1 MKPIVRCV
9 SLLILS
15 HVSTLWAADN
25 ALFIIPFG
33 AEPGAPLT
41 HAYDYGVP
49 PVKEGPY
56 TMRVPSVDS
65 IIMPIFADVELTI
78 EAPHKTA
85 KRSHA
90 ERAYRELSECTKA
103 SKVIQGKLNAALPG
117 TYTGSDP
124 AYQFQSADGHVI
136 GGAYCKV
143 ERYLPNP
150 ILIFDLTV
158 AP

>member
-1 MKPIVRCV
+1 M
-9 SLLILS
+9 LS

-33 AEPGAPLT
+33 AEPGASLT

-49 PVKEGPY
+49 PVKEGVY

-65 IIMPIFADVELTI
+65 VIMPIFADVELSI
-78 EAPHKTA
+78 EAPQKTVR
-85 KRSHA
+85 RSHA

-103 SKVIQGKLNAALPG
+103 SLVIQEKLKSALPSA
-117 TYTGSDP
+117 YTGADA

-136 GGAYCKV
+136 GGTYCKV

-150 ILIFDLTV
+150 VLIFDLTV
-158 AP
+158 VP

>member
-1 MKPIVRCV
+1 MKQVVRCV

-49 PVKEGPY
+49 PVKEGAY

-65 IIMPIFADVELTI
+65 IIVPIFADVELTI
-78 EAPHKTA
+78 VAPNKTV
-85 KRSHA
+85 KRSRA

-103 SKVIQGKLNAALPG
+103 SQVILEKLKSALPS
-117 TYTGSDP
+117 TYTGSDA
-124 AYQFQSADGHVI
+124 AYQSHLARPRD
-136 GGAYCKV
+136 K
-143 ERYLPNP
+143 
-150 ILIFDLTV
+150 
-158 AP
+158 